1 MGHREEGRAEEDET
15 ERERQR
21 ERGLSRNRKR
31 PHGRAAIRSLN
42 RARKRFLWKPQ
53 ACSRR
58 ERCDRGS
65 VSERAL
71 DRFEVSP
78 GKDWKRAHEKEEE
91 KEEERS
97 TSVQRPSVSCACNA
111 TLRAL
116 TWVDATGRKSS
127 RGWER
132 SRVSNDRLITCQ
144 LIARP
149 FYARVLGKET
159 SFVGEEEAAGWK
171 SRS

>member
-1 MGHREEGRAEEDET
+1 MGHREEGRLSRWKARGGDEEARRSW
-15 ERERQR
+15 ERER

-53 ACSRR
+53 ACRR

-78 GKDWKRAHEKEEE
+78 GKDWKRAHEEEKEEE

-97 TSVQRPSVSCACNA
+97 TSVQRPFRACNTA
-111 TLRAL
+111 LRAL
-116 TWVDATGRKSS
+116 TWVDTTGRKSS

-132 SRVSNDRLITCQ
+132 PGFQMIV
-144 LIARP
+144 
-149 FYARVLGKET
+149 
-159 SFVGEEEAAGWK
+159 
-171 SRS
+171 